1 MSEEREEGE
10 EDIPYNFRSSFKE
23 HAFEER
29 LGLSY
34 YLSTSRPLRALQHC
48 IKGLEKPDIAME
60 ITQQRKIHISSNI
73 SHLSGLV
80 RRVALESM
88 ERQDVLAACIVFLKA
103 CSLSTEVLSIDV
115 EAAKRILSSSSKKH
129 DIVELFMTMEEG
141 RNQTAILEAL
151 RLLGE
156 STAELV
162 KRKAPTKQS
171 FEYPESPWKL
181 VTLFCRTHGL
191 PRSMAYV
198 FFKTFTLTQIFNTLN
213 IQATYMHKYSSSLS
227 PVTHILIHMLIQI
240 ISHTYVTIEPQVKI
254 VGSTERVPYRCVRGS
269 RIVRHV

>member
-34 YLSTSRPLRALQHC
+34 YLSASRPLRALQHC

-60 ITQQRKIHISSNI
+60 IRQRKIHISSNI
-73 SHLSGLV
+73 SHLSRLV

-156 STAELV
+156 ATAELV

-213 IQATYMHKYSSSLS
+213 IQPTYMHCIVALYL
-227 PVTHILIHMLIQI
+227 PLL
-240 ISHTYVTIEPQVKI
+240 TY
-254 VGSTERVPYRCVRGS
+254 
-269 RIVRHV
+269 